1 MLDRQ
6 SMQEEQITKLKQGHS
21 DSRIVISKMTSDIDT
36 IRIDIDNQS
45 DVQTAFEK
53 QVGDIKIFNSQ
64 MSTSQYSLVT
74 DLQTLSESCD
84 SRFTSVR
91 DDLAKTDEALRV
103 VGDKLLIMEME
114 RLPQIET
121 STRNMQVYIDIQ
133 RDAI

>member
-6 SMQEEQITKLKQGHS
+6 SMQEEQIIKLKQGHS

-53 QVGDIKIFNSQ
+53 QVGDIKNFNSQ

-74 DLQTLSESCD
+74 DLQTLSESSD

>member
-64 MSTSQYSLVT
+64 ISTSQYSLVT
-74 DLQTLSESCD
+74 DLQTLSE
-84 SRFTSVR
+84 
-91 DDLAKTDEALRV
+91 
-103 VGDKLLIMEME
+103 
-114 RLPQIET
+114 
-121 STRNMQVYIDIQ
+121 
-133 RDAI
+133 

>member
-53 QVGDIKIFNSQ
+53 QVGDIKNFNSQ

-103 VGDKLLIMEME
+103 VGDKVLIMEME

>member
-64 MSTSQYSLVT
+64 ISTSQYSLVT

>member
-64 MSTSQYSLVT
+64 ISTSQYSLVT

-103 VGDKLLIMEME
+103 VGDKVLIMEME